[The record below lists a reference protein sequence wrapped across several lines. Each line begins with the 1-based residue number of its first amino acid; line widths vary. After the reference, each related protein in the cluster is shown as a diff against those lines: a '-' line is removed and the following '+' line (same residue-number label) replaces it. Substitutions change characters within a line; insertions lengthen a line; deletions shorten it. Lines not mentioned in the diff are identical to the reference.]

1 MSTTNKTTFDSP
13 TPYYKA
19 LFHTFKFPF
28 ATTNGVFIG
37 KKDSDDHVIITDC
50 VPLCHSVSSICT
62 LPLLEMALIQ
72 IDAIIGED
80 QSIVGYYFAQDVV
93 PDTSSVEIPSIH
105 LSVFSKICENFS
117 GALLWMLDSRKLSE
131 LSNTFV
137 FKTFYLKSPGKV
149 APESQKG
156 DNKGLSQPD
165 LEKLA
170 TYFENRTFDSIVD
183 FEMHADNLSL
193 DFMNKSL

>member
-1 MSTTNKTTFDSP
+1 MSTPNKTSFVSP

-50 VPLCHSVSSICT
+50 VPLCHSVSSLCT

-72 IDAIIGED
+72 IDAIIGEE

-93 PDTSSVEIPSIH
+93 PDSSSSVDIPSIH
-105 LSVFSKICENFS
+105 LSIFSKICENFP
-117 GALLWMLDSRKLSE
+117 GALLWMVCL
-131 LSNTFV
+131 
-137 FKTFYLKSPGKV
+137 
-149 APESQKG
+149 
-156 DNKGLSQPD
+156 
-165 LEKLA
+165 
-170 TYFENRTFDSIVD
+170 I
-183 FEMHADNLSL
+183 
-193 DFMNKSL
+193 